1 MASEDAARVAVGWL
15 LWQYGVDR
23 RVLVA
28 INCLLFAAGHMPVQ
42 QPCATLGA
50 SVEVDGVP
58 GSMGW

>member
-1 MASEDAARVAVGWL
+1 L